1 MPKKTEKQYSEFL
14 ADRVEQRLTSKGLT
28 EIKKM
33 MGGLVFMVN
42 QKMCVGVDKDRTTG
56 EDRLMVRVGTAP
68 YEKLLFKNGSREMD
82 FTGKVLRGFLFI
94 SPDGFETEND
104 LDFWIEKAL
113 EFNKID
119 QQTDKKK
126 KPSH

>member
-1 MPKKTEKQYSEFL
+1 MQKKTKTHYDAYL
-14 ADRVEQRLTSKGLT
+14 AERVEKRLASNGLT

-42 QKMCVGVDKDRTTG
+42 DKMCVGVDKDRVTG
-56 EDRLMVRVGTAP
+56 EDRLMVRVGTVSS
-68 YEKLLFKNGSREMD
+68 EKLLFKKGSREMD

-94 SPDGFETEND
+94 SPDGFDSHAD

-113 EFNKID
+113 EFNAIAKSS
-119 QQTDKKK
+119 KS
-126 KPSH
+126 PRRG